1 MAVWTSAK
9 ARAATVGAGA
19 GLAARTSASVCSS
32 HLSTTLSLDEGPYWL
47 KLNSDLGPFGIPDPG
62 DGGGLEAAAT
72 ADGTEPRVVTTRRI
86 ARPVATAR
94 APLRCLNKTSSS
106 LNWTF
111 ALTGEVMG
119 ARTAEAKRR
128 RRPHGLIGG
137 ARSDG

>member
-9 ARAATVGAGA
+9 ARAATVGAG
-19 GLAARTSASVCSS
+19 LVARTSASVCSS

-62 DGGGLEAAAT
+62 GGGGLEAAAT

-94 APLRCLNKTSSS
+94 APLRCLNTDE
-106 LNWTF
+106 L
-111 ALTGEVMG
+111 L
-119 ARTAEAKRR
+119 AELDVRAER
-128 RRPHGLIGG
+128 GSYG
-137 ARSDG
+137 SEDGRGKNDEGVHMV